1 MSNII
6 NCKRFLHYK
15 LQFMIYLS
23 IVLAHNKI
31 EIPFRKEIVENSII
45 YNTYLEIPQN
55 FLYIFTISIAK

>member
-15 LQFMIYLS
+15 LPFMIYLS

>member
-1 MSNII
+1 
-6 NCKRFLHYK
+6 
-15 LQFMIYLS
+15 MIYLS

>member
-6 NCKRFLHYK
+6 NCKRFLHYE
-15 LQFMIYLS
+15 LPFMIYLS